1 MISVMHFFIGVKK
14 MKDYVEIYRNLFLRL
29 FDVTAVATNELLAGH
44 LGRRNRKR
52 LEKERDEINALAAEF
67 RQEQQ
72 EELSQKD

>member
-1 MISVMHFFIGVKK
+1 

-29 FDVTAVATNELLAGH
+29 FDVTAVATNELLAGN

-52 LEKERDEINALAAEF
+52 LEQERDEINALAAEF